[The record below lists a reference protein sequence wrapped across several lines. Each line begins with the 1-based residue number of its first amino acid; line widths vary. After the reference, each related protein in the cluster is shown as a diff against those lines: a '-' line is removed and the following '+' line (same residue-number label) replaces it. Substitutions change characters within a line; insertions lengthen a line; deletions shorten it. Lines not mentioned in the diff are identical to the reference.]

1 MHSTCLFQDRD
12 ACTHYT
18 TISAFLMCFVLMFK
32 LFRHETYTYSLS
44 LEVLCASLG
53 GWTVTDKMRLQVSLT
68 QLLDVYVYV
77 HVYYCNYTYIYSCF
91 QMYMLTIA
99 TTWLLL
105 APAQLALGS
114 LQNGEPQPIG
124 FPAKVGQFGG
134 TLGMTHDR
142 TPIVFRRC
150 RTQRFPWRPRFKG
163 VLASW

>member
-1 MHSTCLFQDRD
+1 MVALLCIWRVMHSTCLFQDRD

-114 LQNGEPQPIG
+114 LQNGEPPTHW
-124 FPAKVGQFGG
+124 FPCQGRPVWWDFG
-134 TLGMTHDR
+134 DD
-142 TPIVFRRC
+142 
-150 RTQRFPWRPRFKG
+150 
-163 VLASW
+163 S

>member
-18 TISAFLMCFVLMFK
+18 TISAFVYVRFSFFLMFNK
-32 LFRHETYTYSLS
+32 LLRHQTYTYSLS

-91 QMYMLTIA
+91 QMYNYADHSNHMASTC
-99 TTWLLL
+99 TSTVGTW
-105 APAQLALGS
+105 
-114 LQNGEPQPIG
+114 
-124 FPAKVGQFGG
+124 
-134 TLGMTHDR
+134 
-142 TPIVFRRC
+142 
-150 RTQRFPWRPRFKG
+150 
-163 VLASW
+163 